1 MKTIIMAG
9 GKGTRI
15 ASVNLD
21 VPKPMLEVA
30 GKPILLW
37 QIESLVSQGFTDIL
51 ITVGYL
57 GPVIVDYFGNGSAF
71 GCDIAY
77 VTENEPLGTAGALFY
92 LKETISDDFLLI
104 NGDIIFGIDV
114 ARFREFHIQH
124 GGNATIFTHP
134 NSHPYDSGIIVAD
147 SNYLVTQWLHREDE
161 RKWYKN
167 RVNAGVHILSP
178 EVFEYFDSK
187 PKKLDL
193 DRDILQ
199 KLIPRGELFCYDSP
213 EYVKDMGTPERY
225 KQVEADIESG
235 LVKAKN
241 LKNKQRAL
249 FLDRDGTINKHVGFL
264 RDIDDFELNEGIVD
278 VIGKAN
284 KDGRLVIVVT
294 NQPVIA
300 RGEVTWEQ
308 LGEIHNKM
316 ETLLGERGVY
326 VDAIYVCPHHP
337 DKGFEGERVEY
348 KINCDCRKP
357 KPGMLLRAAEK
368 YNIDLS
374 QSEMIGDSDADL
386 QAGNNAG
393 IANVCVVSF

>member
-1 MKTIIMAG
+1 MKAIIMAG
-9 GKGTRI
+9 GKGTRV
-15 ASVNLD
+15 ASVNPD
-21 VPKPMLEVA
+21 VPKPMLEIA

-37 QIESLVSQGFTDIL
+37 QIEFIVSQGFTDIVITIGHLGNL
-51 ITVGYL
+51 IA
-57 GPVIVDYFGNGSAF
+57 DYFGNGSAF
-71 GCDIAY
+71 GCDINY

-104 NGDIIFGIDV
+104 NGDTIFDIDI
-114 ARFREFHIQH
+114 ARFHEFHTQH
-124 GGNATIFTHP
+124 GGIATIFTHP
-134 NSHPYDSGIIVAD
+134 SSHPYDSGIIVAD
-147 SNYLVTQWLHREDE
+147 GDNLVTKWLHKEDV

-167 RVNAGVHILSP
+167 RANAGIHILSP
-178 EVFEYFDSK
+178 EIFAYFDNK

-199 KLIPRGELFCYDSP
+199 KLIPRRKLFCYDSP
-213 EYVKDMGTPERY
+213 EYVEDMGTPERY
-225 KQVEADIESG
+225 KRVEADIKSG
-235 LVKAKN
+235 LVRAKN

-249 FLDRDGTINKHVGFL
+249 FLDRDGTINKYVGFL
-264 RDIDDFELNEGIVD
+264 RDIDDFELNEGVVD
-278 VIGKAN
+278 LIEQAN

-337 DKGFEGERVEY
+337 DKGFEGERIEY

-386 QAGNNAG
+386 RAGNNAG
-393 IANVCVVSF
+393 ITNVHAASF

>member
-1 MKTIIMAG
+1 
-9 GKGTRI
+9 
-15 ASVNLD
+15 
-21 VPKPMLEVA
+21 
-30 GKPILLW
+30 
-37 QIESLVSQGFTDIL
+37 
-51 ITVGYL
+51 
-57 GPVIVDYFGNGSAF
+57 
-71 GCDIAY
+71 
-77 VTENEPLGTAGALFY
+77 VT
-92 LKETISDDFLLI
+92 K
-104 NGDIIFGIDV
+104 
-114 ARFREFHIQH
+114 
-124 GGNATIFTHP
+124 
-134 NSHPYDSGIIVAD
+134 
-147 SNYLVTQWLHREDE
+147 WLHKEDE

-167 RVNAGVHILSP
+167 RVNAGIHILSP

-213 EYVKDMGTPERY
+213 EYVKDMGTPKRY
-225 KQVEADIESG
+225 KQVEADIKSG
-235 LVKAKN
+235 LVRAKN
-241 LKNKQRAL
+241 LKNKQFAS

-264 RDIDDFELNEGIVD
+264 RDIDDFELNEGIID
-278 VIGKAN
+278 VIGQAN
-284 KDGRLVIVVT
+284 KKGRLVIVVT

-300 RGEVTWEQ
+300 RGEVTWDQ

-337 DKGFEGERVEY
+337 DKGFEGEKAEY

-393 IANVCVVSF
+393 ITNVCVMSF